1 MFNQEIAMNARKL
14 ALIVVAGVGG
24 FAVGC
29 GMNDSSAS
37 RTTTTNEP
45 STTVTAN
52 RPELPDTVTH
62 RTERVGPTNPA
73 APGADLKD
81 KTPFDQDE
89 NQRDIGITADIRKR
103 IVNLDLSSKA
113 HNIMITTQ
121 SGQVSL
127 RGRVESQE
135 EKETVEKIAGEVA
148 GSDKVDSQLEIVA
161 N

>member
-1 MFNQEIAMNARKL
+1 MNTSKWS
-14 ALIVVAGVGG
+14 LILLGSLGG
-24 FAVGC
+24 LAVGC
-29 GMNDSSAS
+29 GMDDNVS

-45 STTVTAN
+45 SSTVTAN
-52 RPELPDTVTH
+52 RPALPDATNDTAGRVATPTGRMEPTSPAVTN
-62 RTERVGPTNPA
+62 TEVR
-73 APGADLKD
+73 D

-121 SGQVSL
+121 DGKVSL
-127 RGRVESQE
+127 RGRVETQV
-135 EKETVEKIAGEVA
+135 EKETVEKIANEVA
-148 GSDKVDSQLEIVA
+148 GDNKVDSQLEIVA